1 MSDGNTE
8 VTHEGLSLNPAC
20 GWMSRLGFLDIFVV
34 GPETPFVKTCRHWA
48 MEREGA
54 PVDPI
59 GGSANATRSE
69 IALPD
74 GAVIELERTEFTARQ
89 DTVEAKVQDGT
100 RYQGLLSRE
109 DYDKRKQRLG
119 ESLRA
124 ETDPEAYRREK
135 LREAIEREDKAR
147 READDARRRREEA
160 RKEKLRA
167 ELAVRKDGGVAKKG
181 KKKKKTSANVLSFE
195 EVDE

>member
-1 MSDGNTE
+1 MS
-8 VTHEGLSLNPAC
+8 A
-20 GWMSRLGFLDIFVV
+20 LG
-34 GPETPFVKTCRHWA
+34 H
-48 MEREGA
+48 GA
-54 PVDPI
+54 RGRP
-59 GGSANATRSE
+59 GGSHRGSANATRSE

-89 DTVEAKVQDGT
+89 DTVEAKVQDGA

-167 ELAVRKDGGVAKKG
+167 ELADVKDGGGQEGQEEEEKA
-181 KKKKKTSANVLSFE
+181 SANVLSFE

>member
-1 MSDGNTE
+1 
-8 VTHEGLSLNPAC
+8 
-20 GWMSRLGFLDIFVV
+20 
-34 GPETPFVKTCRHWA
+34 

-89 DTVEAKVQDGT
+89 DTVEAKVQDGA

-147 READDARRRREEA
+147 READDARRRRERQSRRRTNPPGRRTTPAPSPSPRASRVLSESEISPCRPCVGRPCRWRVPPEA
-160 RKEKLRA
+160 RVARICAVPGRCARLRRIA
-167 ELAVRKDGGVAKKG
+167 CCR
-181 KKKKKTSANVLSFE
+181 
-195 EVDE
+195 

>member
-1 MSDGNTE
+1 MS
-8 VTHEGLSLNPAC
+8 A
-20 GWMSRLGFLDIFVV
+20 LGQ
-34 GPETPFVKTCRHWA
+34 

-59 GGSANATRSE
+59 GGAANATRSE

-89 DTVEAKVQDGT
+89 DTVEAKVQDGA

-135 LREAIEREDKAR
+135 LREAVEREDRAR

-167 ELAVRKDGGVAKKG
+167 ELADVKDGGVAKKG
-181 KKKKKTSANVLSFE
+181 KKKKKTSAILSFE

>member
-1 MSDGNTE
+1 MS
-8 VTHEGLSLNPAC
+8 A
-20 GWMSRLGFLDIFVV
+20 LGQ
-34 GPETPFVKTCRHWA
+34 

-59 GGSANATRSE
+59 GGAANATRSE

-89 DTVEAKVQDGT
+89 DTVEAKVQDGA

-135 LREAIEREDKAR
+135 LREAIEREDRAR

-167 ELAVRKDGGVAKKG
+167 DLADVKVGQLQVEANIAAQTKSKVWNSWNPR
-181 KKKKKTSANVLSFE
+181 TSFNVKQKNIKRAA
-195 EVDE
+195 

>member
-1 MSDGNTE
+1 ME
-8 VTHEGLSLNPAC
+8 YF
-20 GWMSRLGFLDIFVV
+20 SRLPFDGSDFSYGHFCRWARI
-34 GPETPFVKTCRHWA
+34 PFVKPCRHWA

-89 DTVEAKVQDGT
+89 DTVEAKVQDGA

-109 DYDKRKQRLG
+109 DYDKRMQRLG

-135 LREAIEREDKAR
+135 LREAIEREDRAR

-167 ELAVRKDGGVAKKG
+167 ELADVKDGGVAKKG
-181 KKKKKTSANVLSFE
+181 KKKKKTSAILSFE

>member
-1 MSDGNTE
+1 MS
-8 VTHEGLSLNPAC
+8 A
-20 GWMSRLGFLDIFVV
+20 LD
-34 GPETPFVKTCRHWA
+34 RHWA

-74 GAVIELERTEFTARQ
+74 GAVIELERTEFTARR

-135 LREAIEREDKAR
+135 LREAIEREDKAKQ
-147 READDARRRREEA
+147 EADDALKRREEA

-167 ELAVRKDGGVAKKG
+167 ELAVRDDGGVAKKG
-181 KKKKKTSANVLSFE
+181 KKKKKKASANVLSFE

>member
-1 MSDGNTE
+1 
-8 VTHEGLSLNPAC
+8 
-20 GWMSRLGFLDIFVV
+20 
-34 GPETPFVKTCRHWA
+34 

-89 DTVEAKVQDGT
+89 DTVEAKVQDGA

-147 READDARRRREEA
+147 READGARRRREEA
-160 RKEKLRA
+160 GKRNESRVTMA
-167 ELAVRKDGGVAKKG
+167 KDGGVAKKG
-181 KKKKKTSANVLSFE
+181 KKKKKTSAILSFE

>member
-1 MSDGNTE
+1 
-8 VTHEGLSLNPAC
+8 
-20 GWMSRLGFLDIFVV
+20 
-34 GPETPFVKTCRHWA
+34 

-59 GGSANATRSE
+59 GGAANATRSE

-89 DTVEAKVQDGT
+89 DTVEAKVQDGA

-135 LREAIEREDKAR
+135 LREAIEREEKA
-147 READDARRRREEA
+147 EKRRREK
-160 RKEKLRA
+160 R
-167 ELAVRKDGGVAKKG
+167 ELQQRRI
-181 KKKKKTSANVLSFE
+181 
-195 EVDE
+195 DE